1 MLLQLVQAF
10 LLLWF
15 FRVVELRRFFW
26 VLVFLRFF

>member
-1 MLLQLVQAF
+1 MLLQLFQAF

-15 FRVVELRRFFW
+15 LSVVVLPRFFW